1 MHWLHWTIFNINI
14 LLLRPFFVLIKSQ
27 PSCKIETKCGFH
39 PRFQNNFPTGSPC
52 FPGPEPWKYPT
63 HIPFTS
69 PLMPFIYSTQ
79 IYIIYIYI
87 YTYIY
92 TYITHIIHVISIHV
106 PSISVYHH
114 CCWWNPMKSLCPPCF
129 SMAEPPKRRP
139 TVEDGEGR
147 ADAAEV
153 VIRPGLEGG
162 QHLGGPHE
170 EKNAELHSYWTLP
183 FLMRK
188 ITIFNGKYGGIYPLF
203 IGKSSINGIYPL
215 VMSK

>member
-1 MHWLHWTIFNINI
+1 
-14 LLLRPFFVLIKSQ
+14 
-27 PSCKIETKCGFH
+27 
-39 PRFQNNFPTGSPC
+39 
-52 FPGPEPWKYPT
+52 
-63 HIPFTS
+63 
-69 PLMPFIYSTQ
+69 
-79 IYIIYIYI
+79 
-87 YTYIY
+87 
-92 TYITHIIHVISIHV
+92 
-106 PSISVYHH
+106 
-114 CCWWNPMKSLCPPCF
+114 MKSHEIPMCPPCF

-203 IGKSSINGIYPL
+203 IGKSSINGIWMGYTLWLCQNSYGKIHHAINGKIHYFYGHGFNSYVKLPEGTPWWVVVESPFWYGKHL
-215 VMSK
+215 